1 NRLEQII
8 MMKKT
13 RRNRLTRRSSQLQ
26 KRVVARYLAKLSR
39 SAARPLPASQWR
51 KTTMTP
57 PVDYSDKRYFQLVD
71 WLANE
76 PKMLSQALRRE
87 PTGEE
92 HRAPAHAFVDLVFD
106 DQAKAGAAWVA
117 AAATKIVRLVPPVRP
132 RDPWIN

>member
-1 NRLEQII
+1 MLSLMNYRNISRECGLKRSPNLSLWSATKRLLSNRQRL
-8 MMKKT
+8 MKKT

-39 SAARPLPASQWR
+39 SAARPPPASQWR

-76 PKMLSQALRRE
+76 HKVLSQALRL
-87 PTGEE
+87 GQ
-92 HRAPAHAFVDLVFD
+92 LGL
-106 DQAKAGAAWVA
+106 Q
-117 AAATKIVRLVPPVRP
+117 P
-132 RDPWIN
+132 RRRK

>member
-13 RRNRLTRRSSQLQ
+13 RSNRLTRRSSQLQ

-76 PKMLSQALRRE
+76 HKVLSQALRRE
-87 PTGEE
+87 PTDEE
-92 HRAPAHAFVDLVFD
+92 HRAHAHAF
-106 DQAKAGAAWVA
+106 
-117 AAATKIVRLVPPVRP
+117 
-132 RDPWIN
+132 